1 MRMGG
6 GPGGRRPMDE
16 DTVNVFVIIGAVL
29 LVIFFLLVLRVYLDA
44 RAGKPLAPLQPT
56 RSPYARAR

>member
-1 MRMGG
+1 
-6 GPGGRRPMDE
+6 MDE